1 MATHWKPNVEILGVL
16 VFFLTSGEIV
26 TLQNRFIFN
35 YFNQLVSVHRDEFP
49 VMHTTGFPRE
59 VLHHLPTRF
68 AQEPIHSNFTVAHT
82 LNWGLIIVYFWNF
95 CL

>member
-1 MATHWKPNVEILGVL
+1 
-16 VFFLTSGEIV
+16 
-26 TLQNRFIFN
+26 
-35 YFNQLVSVHRDEFP
+35 
-49 VMHTTGFPRE
+49 MHTTGFPRE